1 MWAGKFSVRL
11 VLEQRCEE
19 DVRDVLLREL
29 ELQEMHL
36 DPGVTGEGE
45 DEHGMIAT

>member
-1 MWAGKFSVRL
+1 MWTGKFSVRL

-19 DVRDVLLREL
+19 DVTDIPLGEL

-36 DPGVTGEGE
+36 DAGVTGEGE